1 MKTVVNL
8 IPCLDKARETDDG
21 RRE

>member
-8 IPCLDKARETDDG
+8 IPCLNKAKG
-21 RRE
+21 NKKHW